1 MAAVLQLKDKVAIV
15 TGGSSGIGKAC
26 TDVFGKILLY
36 LETFFIVFVDLIT
49 NVTFDL
55 VFVICV
61 FICKME
67 FLQTCMKPFN
77 NFATYIYSSYDIF
90 KVILPLNESI

>member
-1 MAAVLQLKDKVAIV
+1 M
-15 TGGSSGIGKAC
+15 G
-26 TDVFGKILLY
+26 
-36 LETFFIVFVDLIT
+36 LERHALMCLVKYCFTMRPFFIVFVDLIT

-67 FLQTCMKPFN
+67 FLQ
-77 NFATYIYSSYDIF
+77 
-90 KVILPLNESI
+90 V